1 MCSGVPRSARLSLAL
16 LAGLLLTV
24 PSIARAEPAE
34 RAYVGVYLHDVTR
47 FDQRDGT
54 FDVDADVWLKWY
66 GELDPAALRVQN
78 ASFDLEMEDLGESAD
93 GTAEIH
99 ASDDSG
105 DPGELPAARV
115 RGNLLR
121 SGRPKG

>member
-54 FDVDADVWLKWY
+54 FDVDADVLAR
-66 GELDPAALRVQN
+66 GFAAL
-78 ASFDLEMEDLGESAD
+78 
-93 GTAEIH
+93 
-99 ASDDSG
+99 
-105 DPGELPAARV
+105 AR
-115 RGNLLR
+115 
-121 SGRPKG
+121 